1 MCDSKDF
8 WSWLGCNAGQI
19 QILIAVI
26 ALLLAIIPI
35 RHAYRQFKLSNAQR
49 EFELKISLFNTVT
62 QTIGLLNSSYEQ
74 YFKVI
79 QNLENFILNL
89 QKLNHPDLNA
99 YSELLLQI
107 KSQQQYI
114 ENQAEQMNNYAQTIQ
129 ASGKLTIEKLEDNL
143 NEISRLMVST
153 TNYVTKALGM
163 ISDIERAKRETK
175 I

>member
-1 MCDSKDF
+1 MCYSYNF

-19 QILIAVI
+19 QILIAVF

-35 RHAYRQFKLSNAQR
+35 RHAYKQFKLSNAQR
-49 EFELKISLFNTVT
+49 EFELKISIFNSVT

-79 QNLENFILNL
+79 QNLEHFISNL
-89 QKLNHPDLNA
+89 QKSNHPDLNT
-99 YSELLLQI
+99 YNSLLVRI
-107 KSQQQYI
+107 KSQQQEI
-114 ENQAEQMNNYAQTIQ
+114 ELQAGELKKYADSIQ
-129 ASGKLTIEKLEDNL
+129 SAGKLTIKKLEENL
-143 NEISRLMVST
+143 NEISGLLVST
-153 TNYVTKALGM
+153 TGNITNVLGM